1 MRYFSKSNQKHKLY
15 NREITLRMSVYCTVV
30 LVGPQLLIEKCREPP
45 VLDGI
50 VPLHPLPHEAV
61 LELSQHNIHL
71 RIKQPSKYD
80 FAD

>member
-1 MRYFSKSNQKHKLY
+1 
-15 NREITLRMSVYCTVV
+15 MSVYCTVV

-45 VLDGI
+45 VLDGF

-71 RIKQPSKYD
+71 QIFNSRLNMTMLSKEKKYH
-80 FAD
+80 